1 VGLHPHGGSPLRPD
15 ELDCRIVM
23 DMVYRPRETEFLR
36 AARRGG
42 IETISGV
49 DMFVAQGVAQWEIWT
64 GLRAPEA
71 AMRRVINQALGRE
84 ERELA
89 RR

>member
-1 VGLHPHGGSPLRPD
+1 
-15 ELDCRIVM
+15 M
-23 DMVYRPRETEFLR
+23 DMVYRPRETELLR
-36 AARRGG
+36 AARRRG

-64 GLRAPEA
+64 GLGAPEA
-71 AMRRVINQALGRE
+71 EMRRAVNEALGKE
-84 ERELA
+84 EGERA